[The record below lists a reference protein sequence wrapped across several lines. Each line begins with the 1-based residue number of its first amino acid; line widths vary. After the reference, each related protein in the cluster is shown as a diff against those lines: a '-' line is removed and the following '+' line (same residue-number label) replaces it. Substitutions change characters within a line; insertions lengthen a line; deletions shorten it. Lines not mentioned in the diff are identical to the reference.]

1 MSILSNFIP
10 TPEPMKPQSRVQD
23 LKSRLDWG
31 ETALTIVDVRS
42 REAFNNGHILG
53 AIPMPMDVLV
63 DRIGETIEANRDIY
77 IYGETD
83 EETAQAAAKLREAG
97 YSRVAELIGGL
108 GAWKA
113 VGYPVEAI
121 SAIVAST

>member
-31 ETALTIVDVRS
+31 EPALTIIDVRS
-42 REAFNNGHILG
+42 LEAFNACHILG
-53 AIPMPMDVLV
+53 AIGIPMDRLV
-63 DRIGETIEANRDIY
+63 ERVPETLEPARDIY
-77 IYGETD
+77 VYGETD

-97 YSRVAELIGGL
+97 YLRIAELIGGVA
-108 GAWKA
+108 AWRA

-121 SAIVAST
+121 SAIVT